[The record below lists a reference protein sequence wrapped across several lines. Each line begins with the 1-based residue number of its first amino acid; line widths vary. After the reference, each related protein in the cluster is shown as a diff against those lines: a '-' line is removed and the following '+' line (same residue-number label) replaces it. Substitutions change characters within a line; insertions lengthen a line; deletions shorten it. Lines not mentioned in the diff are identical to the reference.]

1 MFCGP
6 DADANADA
14 EPRIDA
20 HNSVDVNVEFN
31 GAWRL
36 ALDLPSCCAKEVD
49 RTHLN
54 HQIHG
59 TCPDTANAAAISPPA
74 QNPAGASAPS
84 IANMSERVRPGGY
97 VLPRIATALGTSD
110 QHRRPGP
117 GVWREPNERWL
128 GSVSGMRVLGRLAAE
143 ILLICSSACH
153 DGGQR

>member
-117 GVWREPNERWL
+117 RGMARAKREMVGVGLRHAST
-128 GSVSGMRVLGRLAAE
+128 GSTRSGDPAH
-143 ILLICSSACH
+143 LLV
-153 DGGQR
+153 RMP